1 MYEKARAYMMDHE
14 IDLFVTFSRKGCVK
28 PFFPSLL
35 NLDIPGEKINLH
47 IYNNTSK
54 LNLTKELRKWME
66 ICKDYFG
73 KIVYY
78 QSDRRIGATMMGMSN
93 ENFDESKLKPI
104 WEMWCDIKKMISTE
118 IFMII
123 EDDTLVPRNAF
134 WKLLEDLL
142 TLDKAGFV
150 TGIETG
156 RSPFEWSP
164 VRLGIH
170 KMWVKG
176 NHIIKRISLDPKLQG
191 IHEIDASGVY
201 CFLAWKK
208 AYEKGFVGMEKYV
221 YRTPFFGM
229 DNILTY
235 NIKRGGYKLY
245 ADFDVW
251 CVHIQSGL
259 SKLMQFGKE
268 TCVIMA
274 DVWIP
279 EFNNYGQGIVP
290 KDDRNKKVM

>member
-1 MYEKARAYMMDHE
+1 MFEKAKAYMEDHQV
-14 IDLFVTFSRKGCVK
+14 DLFVTFSRKGCVK

-35 NLDIPGEKINLH
+35 NMELPGEQINLF
-47 IYNNTSK
+47 IYNNTEK
-54 LNLTKELRKWME
+54 DILQKELKKWAE

-73 KIVYY
+73 RVELY
-78 QSDRRIGATMMGMSN
+78 QSGRKSGQTIMGQSN

-104 WEMWCDIKKMISTE
+104 WEMWQDIKDRISTE

-123 EDDTLVPRNAF
+123 EDDTLVPKNAF
-134 WKLLEDLL
+134 LQLLEDLL
-142 TLDKAGFV
+142 TQKGAGFV

-156 RSPFEWSP
+156 RSPYDWSE
-164 VRLGIH
+164 VRLGVH

-176 NHIIKRISLDPKLQG
+176 NQIIKRISLDPNLEGVQ
-191 IHEIDASGVY
+191 EIDASGVY
-201 CFLAWKK
+201 CFVAYKE

-221 YRTPFFGM
+221 KKCPFFGM

-245 ADFDVW
+245 ADFNVW
-251 CVHIQSGL
+251 CEHIQPGL
-259 SKLMQFGKE
+259 SRLLRFGKE
-268 TCVIMA
+268 HAVIMA
-274 DVWIP
+274 DVWLP

-290 KDDRNKKVM
+290 KNVKL